1 MKEDYL
7 KREDVLRLL
16 EEYINGA
23 GTLMENDEC
32 NSEWHEAQFQGFQE
46 LQDELFNLEITTL
59 VMMETRERGRK

>member
-23 GTLMENDEC
+23 GTLMEHDER
-32 NSEWHEAQFQGFQE
+32 NSAWHEAQFQGFQE

-59 VMMETRERGRK
+59 VMVGKNE

>member
-23 GTLMENDEC
+23 ETLMENDEW
-32 NSEWHEAQFQGFQE
+32 NGAWHEAQFQGFQE

-59 VMMETRERGRK
+59 VMVGKNE